1 MKIFTCE
8 QIREIDDITIRTE
21 PVSSF
26 DLMERAA
33 GQLLLWYMKSFDR
46 TRRVLIFTGPGN
58 NGGDGLAL
66 ARMLASNR
74 YNVGVYDLNISEKTS
89 PDWKINHQ
97 RLRQETNVPFISVS
111 RRDQIPDFRPDDVLV
126 DAIFGSG
133 LARPANGLASDIIRF
148 INQTGCTIV
157 SIDIPSGLFGEDNG
171 KNDLESVV
179 KADYT
184 LTFQFPKLSFMFAEN
199 ARFTGEWVVLPIG
212 LSSKAIKEIQTPYS
226 LLEPDAIISFMK
238 ARKKFDHKGIYGHGI
253 LISGSKGKM
262 GAAVLGARAALRT
275 GIGLLTCHI
284 PGSGNQ
290 ILQTSVPEAMS
301 QPDANA
307 EIVSEI
313 GETERFDAIGIGPG
327 IGTDPV
333 TQKAFHSVL
342 LNRSKPLVIDADGIN
357 ILGIND
363 KWMSVMP
370 EKTVLTP
377 HLKEFERIA
386 GKSGNGYSRLEKQSG
401 FAVRYNCVVVLKG
414 AYTSVATP
422 DGKIF
427 FNSTGN
433 PGMATAGSGDVLT
446 GMILALL
453 AQGYSSGNA
462 AVAAVFLHGLAGDLA
477 AGKSSPESIIASDI
491 IDNIGNAF
499 VKLRSSA

>member
-357 ILGIND
+357 ILGLND

>member
-1 MKIFTCE
+1 MKIFTCD
-8 QIREIDDITIRTE
+8 QIRAIDDITISTE
-21 PVSSF
+21 PVSSS

-33 GQLLLWYMKSFDR
+33 GQLLLWYMKTFER
-46 TRRVLIFTGPGN
+46 TRRVLIFIGPGN

-66 ARMLASNR
+66 ARMLALNR
-74 YNVGVYDLNISEKTS
+74 YNVGVYYLNISEKTS

-97 RLRQETNVPFISVS
+97 RLRQETNVPFMSVS
-111 RRDQIPDFRPDDVLV
+111 HSDQMPDFRSDDVLV

-133 LARPANGLASDIIRF
+133 LTRPASGLASEIIRV
-148 INQTGCTIV
+148 INQTGCTVV

-171 KNDLESVV
+171 KNDMESVV

-199 ARFTGEWVVLPIG
+199 SRFTGEWIILPIG

-226 LLEPDAIISFMK
+226 MLEPDALMSFLK
-238 ARKKFDHKGIYGHGI
+238 TRKKFDHKGIYGHGI

-262 GAAVLGARAALRT
+262 GAAILAARAALRT
-275 GIGLLTCHI
+275 GIGLLTCHV

-290 ILQTSVPEAMS
+290 ILQAAVPEAMS
-301 QPDANA
+301 QPDVDP

-313 GETERFDAIGIGPG
+313 GETERFDAIAIGPG

-357 ILGIND
+357 ILGLNN
-363 KWMSVMP
+363 KWLSVLP

-386 GKSGNGYSRLEKQSG
+386 GKSDNGYSRLEKQTA

-414 AYTSVATP
+414 AYTSVTTP

-462 AVAAVFLHGLAGDLA
+462 AVAAVYLHGLAGDIA
-477 AGKSSPESIIASDI
+477 AGNSSFESLIASDI
-491 IDNIGNAF
+491 IENIGNAF
-499 VKLRSSA
+499 VRLRSSV